1 MCGQKVEGTG
11 MLCYWRC
18 WTFGFYY

>member
-1 MCGQKVEGTG
+1 LEVTKDLVGSW
-11 MLCYWRC
+11 CYQC